1 MLPKHYRQL
10 SDASVSTINDVK
22 DLEQRLLDS
31 IVGDSTEAEQARI
44 NIRQGVMWAVLNITK
59 SEPTKQVRFLPRVR
73 DDNSA
78 PTLTE
83 AWGPSLVTWSEIPVE
98 NPTIDF
104 LAISDQP
111 DLLHAI
117 VAPEGFALIS
127 INGEHFDGPERSTT
141 EFGPD
146 GVARLT
152 TDKLMVLFNYRTG
165 TMEITHAPEVKSFG
179 VCFYARVAQ

>member
-1 MLPKHYRQL
+1 M
-10 SDASVSTINDVK
+10 
-22 DLEQRLLDS
+22 
-31 IVGDSTEAEQARI
+31 
-44 NIRQGVMWAVLNITK
+44 
-59 SEPTKQVRFLPRVR
+59 TKQVRFLPKVR
-73 DDNSA
+73 DDNNT

-83 AWGPSLVTWSEIPVE
+83 AWGPSLVTWSEISVE

-127 INGEHFDGPERSTT
+127 INGETFDGPEYRTT
-141 EFGPD
+141 DFGPD

-152 TDKLMVLFNYRTG
+152 TDKLMLSFNYRTG
-165 TMEITHAPEVKSFG
+165 TMKINYHAPEVKSFG
-179 VCFYARVAQ
+179 VCFGARVSQ